1 MFAERT
7 AEEGI
12 LLHVGSAFPSPQD
25 PLGSPQPPSQLCP
38 GERSPAG
45 IQGKRTSQRTHGGLA
60 EQEAGVSDVGRG
72 GLQLGGH
79 IHHIGEEPVEAELH
93 LCPAGEGHHFA
104 QRLWKGKPRGISSL
118 EGPADTFLQT
128 SVPEACGDPQPSPPP
143 QLVALLVPCM
153 LTIATS
159 PVLGSCSQ
167 GTDWVCQGPGF
178 LQSMFDLHHLLPS
191 DQGIAA
197 DV

>member
-1 MFAERT
+1 MFAERI

-143 QLVALLVPCM
+143 PTGSPPRALHAYHSHVPS
-153 LTIATS
+153 AR
-159 PVLGSCSQ
+159 Q
-167 GTDWVCQGPGF
+167 
-178 LQSMFDLHHLLPS
+178 LLPRDRLGLS
-191 DQGIAA
+191 GTGLPSEY
-197 DV
+197 V